1 MFNHTSLRETQAETP
16 QRCHLASVRKAVLR
30 KQIITNAGED
40 VDADK
45 RSLIHLLVKT
55 QAGWKGLKALKIDLH
70 HMTQLYDIKVLIQ
83 RSSSKHNHKD
93 RCPLQHYPQ

>member
-16 QRCHLASVRKAVLR
+16 QRVQLASVRKAVLR

-45 RSLIHLLVKT
+45 RSLMRPGGD
-55 QAGWKGLKALKIDLH
+55 AGSAG
-70 HMTQLYDIKVLIQ
+70 MEG
-83 RSSSKHNHKD
+83 
-93 RCPLQHYPQ
+93 PQSRENRPTPHDPAT